1 MSWIDQYRSKL
12 VTAREAV
19 NCVESGMRVYIHP
32 GCAEPEALVEALISR
47 APFVKN
53 VELIHLL
60 THGTSPYC
68 APDMAEHFRHNALF
82 VGGNVREAVN
92 DGRADYT
99 PIFLSEIE
107 ALFESGEMPID
118 VALIQVSPPDPHGY
132 CSFGVGV
139 DTTLTAAKN
148 AHKVVAQVNAQM
160 PRTYGDSFIHVSK
173 IDSIV
178 ELTRPLC
185 ELKTKPG
192 NKIFEEIGARVAS
205 LIEDGS
211 VLQCGIGAI
220 PDAIL
225 PNLMDRQDLG
235 VHTEMISDNVIPL
248 IEAGVING
256 ERKNLKPRKIIVG
269 FVLGT
274 RKLFDFIDENPAFE
288 FHPSAYTNDPFR
300 IASNHRMVAVN
311 SAIEVD
317 LTGQVCAESIGSQFY
332 SGFGGQLDFI
342 RGAARS
348 KYGKPIIALPS
359 TAKNGTDLAHR
370 ASIGARSRG
379 ADGRGDVHYVV
390 TEYGIAYL
398 HGRTIR
404 QRAESLIEI
413 AHPKFRAELYEY
425 CEQQRWFQRKF
436 LKKWKCEGKTCQRN
450 RAVT

>member
-19 NCVESGMRVYIHP
+19 SCVESGMRVYIHP
-32 GCAEPEALVEALISR
+32 GCAEPEALVEALMVR
-47 APFVKN
+47 APFVKD
-53 VELIHLL
+53 VEVMHLL

-68 APDMAEHFRHNALF
+68 APEMAEHFRHNALF

-99 PIFLSEIE
+99 PIFLGEVE
-107 ALFESGEMPID
+107 ALFESGEVPID
-118 VALIQVSPPDPHGY
+118 VAFIQVSPPDSHGY

-139 DTTLTAAKN
+139 ECTLTAAKC
-148 AHKVVAQVNAQM
+148 AQHVVAQVNGNM
-160 PRTYGDSFIHVSK
+160 PRTYGDSFIHVSD
-173 IDSIV
+173 IDAIV
-178 ELTRPLC
+178 ELSRPLC
-185 ELKTKPG
+185 ELKVQPSSEL
-192 NKIFEEIGARVAS
+192 FRAIGTRVAS
-205 LIEDGS
+205 LIEDGA
-211 VLQCGIGAI
+211 VLQCGIGGI

-225 PNLMDRQDLG
+225 PNLMDRKDLG
-235 VHTEMISDNVIPL
+235 VHTEMLSDSAVPL

-256 ERKNLKPRKIIVG
+256 QRKNWKPRKVILG

-274 RKLFDFIDENPAFE
+274 RKLFDFIDENPIFE

-300 IASNHRMVAVN
+300 IAQNDRMVAIN

-348 KYGKPIIALPS
+348 KYGKPIIALPA
-359 TAKNGTDLAHR
+359 TAKNGTVSRIVPRLTNGAGVLTTR
-370 ASIGARSRG
+370 A
-379 ADGRGDVHYVV
+379 DVHYVV
-390 TEYGIAYL
+390 TEFGIAYL

-404 QRAESLIEI
+404 QRAESLIQI
-413 AHPKFRAELYEY
+413 AHPKFHNELYDY
-425 CEQQRWFQRKF
+425 CERQRWFQRNA
-436 LKKWKCEGKTCQRN
+436 CAAEVRE
-450 RAVT
+450 